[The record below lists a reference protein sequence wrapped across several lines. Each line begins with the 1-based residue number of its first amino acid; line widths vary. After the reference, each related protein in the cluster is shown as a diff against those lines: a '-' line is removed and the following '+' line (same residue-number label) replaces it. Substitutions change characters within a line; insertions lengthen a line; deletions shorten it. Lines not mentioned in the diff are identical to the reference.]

1 MNPVTTLAHSVE
13 RSICRPIAASNE
25 SLWATTSVMVGS
37 GDASSIILS
46 DASCREERRMQKRKI
61 YRAVRFDSKAI
72 SEADKVFGSLSSK
85 KTKHGTLAVDINP
98 NERWTFDTMA
108 EFLAAADRG
117 LPDMTAHTQDWDLHL
132 MVTTYQDNTSI
143 SVAGPTRDDIETVFS
158 VFERNAERC
167 RIPESDKPK
176 DEVKVFIGHGQDP
189 QWRDLKDHLH
199 EKHGYEIEAYE
210 IGSRAGHTIRDI
222 LEEMMEESTFAL
234 LVMTGEDETKDGK
247 LLARQNVVHEAGLFQ
262 GRLGFSR
269 AIILLEEGTDE
280 FSNIHGIQ
288 QIRFSKS
295 KIKESFG
302 DVLAVLKRELG

>member
-1 MNPVTTLAHSVE
+1 ME
-13 RSICRPIAASNE
+13 
-25 SLWATTSVMVGS
+25 
-37 GDASSIILS
+37 
-46 DASCREERRMQKRKI
+46 KRKI
-61 YRAVRFDSKAI
+61 YRAVRFDSKVI

-85 KTKHGTLAVDINP
+85 KMKYGVLGVDINP
-98 NERWTFDTMA
+98 DERWTFDTIS
-108 EFLAAADRG
+108 EFLAAADSG
-117 LPDMTAHTQDWDLHL
+117 LPDMSTHTQDWDLNL
-132 MVTTYQDNTSI
+132 VITTYSDRASI
-143 SVAGPTRDDIETVFS
+143 SVTAPTRNDIETVFS
-158 VFERNAERC
+158 VFEKNAERC
-167 RIPESDKPK
+167 RISESDKPK
-176 DEVKVFIGHGQDP
+176 DPVRVFIGHGQNP
-189 QWRDLKDHLH
+189 QWREDHLH

-222 LEEMMEESTFAL
+222 LEEMMEESSFAL

-262 GRLGFSR
+262 GKLGFSR
-269 AIILLEEGTDE
+269 AVILLEEGTDE